1 MTRSAEMNGT
11 NDRHSKHCIAIPIL
25 PSRTIV
31 CCLLTPQST
40 YPHALPRAP
49 TRFDF
54 RTSTRYCKELR
65 VGDLRW
71 GPTHTE
77 KFWREHAQ
85 RFDSH
90 DFGTV
95 QELIKIVQ
103 MAVTLEKM
111 HPGWG
116 KGEESKEGKAVEVE
130 DGEGGVTDLA
140 VGGKPLTPL
149 MIAIACYDLGE
160 FVRFYPQ
167 GKAISKN
174 LGAKDQVRI
183 LCKRGGWVISC
194 VGVWIVL
201 CAFQRHCF

>member
-1 MTRSAEMNGT
+1 MDVIKTLHRNTHLTISEHYVCYST
-11 NDRHSKHCIAIPIL
+11 L
-25 PSRTIV
+25 P
-31 CCLLTPQST
+31 
-40 YPHALPRAP
+40 ALHTP

-116 KGEESKEGKAVEVE
+116 NGEESKEGKAVEVE

-174 LGAKDQVRI
+174 LGAKDQVRM
-183 LCKRGGWVISC
+183 LCKRVGGVC
-194 VGVWIVL
+194 VCVCDQLCRCVDCIV
-201 CAFQRHCF
+201 CIQRHCF